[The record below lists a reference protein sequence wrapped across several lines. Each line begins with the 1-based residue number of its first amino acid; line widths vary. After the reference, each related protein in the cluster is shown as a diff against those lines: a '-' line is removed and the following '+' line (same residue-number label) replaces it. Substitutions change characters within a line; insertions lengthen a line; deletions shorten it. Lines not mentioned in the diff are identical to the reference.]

1 LEKQILGRKGE
12 MRDNN
17 IKINVTG
24 TVGLYSVQCIKF
36 EVQQGAA
43 NNKQRNKK

>member
-1 LEKQILGRKGE
+1 LEKQILGTEGE

-24 TVGLYSVQCIKF
+24 TVYSVQSAKY
-36 EVQQGAA
+36 GTAA
-43 NNKQRNKK
+43 GSGKQ